1 VFAWREPRNYARESI
16 SVPEGQHR
24 SEDVFVSRPARE
36 LDRRSLVKAGA
47 ILSAAGMVAVGAPV
61 FAQDATPSA
70 EETGQE
76 GTEGAATPE
85 AAALPTI
92 PPEIEQYANDWPMA
106 QHDYEATRHAVGS
119 TIDSSNVGELG
130 VAWEL
135 PLDSGSPFG
144 AITSNPI
151 VLGDRIYLIDNAA
164 NIQAINRDSGEV
176 IWRMDN
182 NVATLG
188 PNGVAV
194 GYGKLVGVLGDT
206 AEVLTLDAETGEEL
220 WRFQLA
226 NHNALGITMAPF
238 IYDGYVIVSTE
249 PGGNSKGTYEGGANG
264 VVYCLDIE
272 TGLTIWTW
280 DTVEE
285 DLWGN
290 FRVNS
295 GGGLWYPPSVDLE
308 TGVLFMGIGNAG
320 PFPGTEEYPN
330 GASRPGMNNYA
341 NCLVA
346 LDPTQGKVLW
356 YYNVKPRDMYD
367 HDNQQTPVLATVQ
380 IGGADADLA
389 FTSGKH
395 GYVAAV
401 HRSSGQVAWHRP
413 VGKHQNDGLLE
424 LPEEPIEVFP
434 GILGGVESPMAF
446 ANGVLYVPALNFSS
460 MTSSTEMSF
469 GGFDGSG
476 YSTATTNL
484 VAIDGATG
492 ETIWDVE
499 IPAGTAGPGPVVAN
513 DVVFIGTLDGI
524 VRAYN
529 TADGT
534 EVWRV
539 QTSAGLN
546 APFAVAGDMLLVPA
560 GSFIAASADSPDP
573 LPGVNAA
580 LIAFQLG
587 ATGTVT
593 MGEAAA
599 SGDAS
604 PAAEEGGDGSSVSVT
619 AIDIAF
625 EQTELSILA
634 DTDVTITLTN
644 NGVLQHDLV
653 IEGTDFATPLL
664 NGGESADLV
673 ANLPAGEYVY
683 FCSVAGHREAGMVG
697 TLIVG

>member
-1 VFAWREPRNYARESI
+1 MGSTCVSEHHFKSDVVPV
-16 SVPEGQHR
+16 SVA
-24 SEDVFVSRPARE
+24 SRQF
-36 LDRRSLVKAGA
+36 DRRSLVKAGA
-47 ILSAAGMVAVGAPV
+47 ILGAAGMVAVGSPV

-85 AAALPTI
+85 AASLPAV
-92 PPEIEQYANDWPMA
+92 PPEVERYANDWPMA
-106 QHDYEATRHAVGS
+106 QHDFEATRHAVGS

-135 PLDSGSPFG
+135 ALDSGSPFG

-164 NIQAINRDSGEV
+164 NIQAITRETGEV
-176 IWRMDN
+176 IWRVDN

-226 NHNALGITMAPF
+226 SHNALGITMAPF

-272 TGLTIWTW
+272 TGLTLWTW

-295 GGGLWYPPSVDLE
+295 GGGLWYPPSVDTE

-346 LDPTQGKVLW
+346 LDPKRGKVLW

-446 ANGVLYVPALNFSS
+446 ADGILYVPALNFSS

-484 VAIDGATG
+484 IALDGATG

-499 IPAGTAGPGPVVAN
+499 IPVGTAGPGPVVAN

-593 MGEAAA
+593 LGEAAA
-599 SGDAS
+599 ASEDAS
-604 PAAEEGGDGSSVSVT
+604 GEESADGSAVSVS

-625 EQTELSILA
+625 EQTELSIAA

-653 IEGTDFATPLL
+653 IEETDFATPLI
-664 NGGESADLV
+664 NGGETAEIV
-673 ANLPAGEYVY
+673 VNLPAGEYVY

-697 TLIVG
+697 TLTVA